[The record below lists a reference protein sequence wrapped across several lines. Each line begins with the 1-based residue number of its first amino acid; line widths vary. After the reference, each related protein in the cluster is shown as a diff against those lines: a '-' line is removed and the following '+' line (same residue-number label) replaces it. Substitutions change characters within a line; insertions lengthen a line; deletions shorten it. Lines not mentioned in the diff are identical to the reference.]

1 MRFLAYLFCILLFTQ
16 TSSWAIEEV
25 ILDVDDNVSQERAVE
40 GVNTRENGREKINS
54 DKELTLYEKI
64 QNIKAKEI
72 SDTSRSSFLLDEI
85 LTKEFDN
92 GATMHLFGY
101 YRAGAEID
109 VSEGGDTNYNF
120 SAIHAGING
129 KFKGENNFYEA
140 RLRFDPLDGYTFL
153 QTLPADIYVANTSI
167 PHHKI
172 ILGNTRTPVGFEG
185 GRSDMVMPFVARA
198 QIARNFGNS
207 RKVGLRIKGNYDL
220 VEYDIGG
227 YSSDT
232 YFRSFFPGTE
242 FSGWLTLKPLGKT
255 NGRYGKLKLGGG
267 LSAGRNNISYAV
279 SGIYAG
285 YEYKKFFADFEYS
298 YADGYNGAK
307 KISSNQA
314 EGFYSTVGY
323 KITPKLQVLARYD
336 QFTPDRNKSNDIR
349 REYSTGINYF
359 IKGQALKIML
369 NYVFCQNDL
378 FKDSHRIILGTQ
390 LIL

>member
-1 MRFLAYLFCILLFTQ
+1 MRFLVYLFCILLFTQ

-25 ILDVDDNVSQERAVE
+25 ILDVDDNVIQDEV
-40 GVNTRENGREKINS
+40 GGNVRENCREKINS

-64 QNIKAKEI
+64 QNIKVKEI

-109 VSEGGDTNYNF
+109 VSDDGNTDYNF

-129 KFKGENNFYEA
+129 KFKGGKNFYEA

-255 NGRYGKLKLGGG
+255 DGRYGKLKLGGG

-279 SGIYAG
+279 SGVYAG
-285 YEYKKFFADFEYS
+285 YEYKNFFADFEYS

-307 KISSNQA
+307 RISSNQA

-323 KITPKLQVLARYD
+323 KITPKLQFVTRYD

>member
-1 MRFLAYLFCILLFTQ
+1 MRFLVYLFCILLFTQ

-25 ILDVDDNVSQERAVE
+25 ILDVDDNVIQDEVGE
-40 GVNTRENGREKINS
+40 NVRENCGEKINS

-64 QNIKAKEI
+64 QNIKVKEI

-109 VSEGGDTNYNF
+109 VSDSGNTDYNF

-129 KFKGENNFYEA
+129 KFKGGKNFYEA

-255 NGRYGKLKLGGG
+255 DGRYGKLKLGGG

-279 SGIYAG
+279 SGVYAG
-285 YEYKKFFADFEYS
+285 YEYKNFFADFEYS

-307 KISSNQA
+307 RISSNQA
-314 EGFYSTVGY
+314 EGFYSTIGY
-323 KITPKLQVLARYD
+323 KITPKLQFVTRYD
-336 QFTPDRNKSNDIR
+336 QFIPDSNKSNDIR
-349 REYSTGINYF
+349 REYSAGVNYF

>member
-1 MRFLAYLFCILLFTQ
+1 MRFLVYLFCILLFTQ

-25 ILDVDDNVSQERAVE
+25 ILDVDDNVIQNEAGGNV
-40 GVNTRENGREKINS
+40 RENCGEKINS

-64 QNIKAKEI
+64 QNIKVKEI

-109 VSEGGDTNYNF
+109 VSDNGNTDYNF

-129 KFKGENNFYEA
+129 KFKGGKNFYEA

-185 GRSDMVMPFVARA
+185 GRSNIVMPFVARA

-232 YFRSFFPGTE
+232 YFRNFFPGTE

-255 NGRYGKLKLGGG
+255 DGRYGKLKLGGG
-267 LSAGRNNISYAV
+267 LSAGRNNINYAV
-279 SGIYAG
+279 SGVYAG
-285 YEYKKFFADFEYS
+285 YEYKNFFADFEYS

-307 KISSNQA
+307 RISSNQA
-314 EGFYSTVGY
+314 EGFYSTIGY
-323 KITPKLQVLARYD
+323 KITPKLQFVTRYD
-336 QFTPDRNKSNDIR
+336 QFIPDRNKSNDIR
-349 REYSTGINYF
+349 REYSAGVNYF

>member
-1 MRFLAYLFCILLFTQ
+1 MKFLVYLFCILLFTQ

-25 ILDVDDNVSQERAVE
+25 ILDVDDNVIQDEVGE
-40 GVNTRENGREKINS
+40 NVRENCGEKNNS

-109 VSEGGDTNYNF
+109 VSDSGNTDYNF

-129 KFKGENNFYEA
+129 KFKGKNNFYEA

-185 GRSDMVMPFVARA
+185 GRSDMVMPFIARA

-207 RKVGLRIKGNYDL
+207 RKVGLRIKGNYDF

-255 NGRYGKLKLGGG
+255 DGRYGKLKLGGG
-267 LSAGRNNISYAV
+267 LSAGRNDISYAV